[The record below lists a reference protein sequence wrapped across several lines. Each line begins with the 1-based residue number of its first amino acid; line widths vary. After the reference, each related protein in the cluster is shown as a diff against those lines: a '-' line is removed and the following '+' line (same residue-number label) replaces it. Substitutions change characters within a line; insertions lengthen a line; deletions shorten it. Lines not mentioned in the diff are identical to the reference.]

1 MQHCKAAAKR
11 AQKKG
16 LRWSQIHLPH
26 LPLDKTFETGHEQD
40 GSCSNGTWPSSCHLE
55 WPSICGNDYWH
66 CLTDVSCIFQGRHTC
81 KIRFTSP
88 VWCGPGNIQW
98 RTGNNTSQHRCIA
111 RTSRTSRFSGELQ
124 CEGGT
129 LPSLRKGQ
137 VASASLAKAFIECQ
151 ILMVESNG
159 EKKYLFLAGFDG
171 DPSRRPWRSVHQ
183 GAICRCFV
191 FVGFLFRMVTVD
203 LPFEKFEEVE
213 FAWNMAFNFMTAT
226 MISGLRSLV
235 LGKHQVDLEIEDFK
249 HFLGFIKEKTSSFEE
264 MIKIQEHFSG
274 LKFTTHV
281 DSEFTIISFGDD
293 PNLEVTFLAE
303 NWGSAQNAVRSRQAE
318 FLGKVWFLAVLR
330 HVFSWS

>member
-1 MQHCKAAAKR
+1 
-11 AQKKG
+11 
-16 LRWSQIHLPH
+16 
-26 LPLDKTFETGHEQD
+26 
-40 GSCSNGTWPSSCHLE
+40 
-55 WPSICGNDYWH
+55 
-66 CLTDVSCIFQGRHTC
+66 
-81 KIRFTSP
+81 
-88 VWCGPGNIQW
+88 
-98 RTGNNTSQHRCIA
+98 
-111 RTSRTSRFSGELQ
+111 
-124 CEGGT
+124 
-129 LPSLRKGQ
+129 
-137 VASASLAKAFIECQ
+137 
-151 ILMVESNG
+151 MVESNG
-159 EKKYLFLAGFDG
+159 KKTYLFLAGFDG

-191 FVGFLFRMVTVD
+191 FVSFLFRMVTVD

-293 PNLEVTFLAE
+293 PNLEVTFFGGKLRL
-303 NWGSAQNAVRSRQAE
+303 GTKCCSLQTSRVPGQSVVSCSSEACLQLKLKHTLLSSCIKL
-318 FLGKVWFLAVLR
+318 FYSILLHVLQILVPDTSSGMIDSKTVLHQSCMIKQLYYIR
-330 HVFSWS
+330 IAFA